1 MDVEINTSILN
12 DNVTPRLFMDVICA
26 NVYSDDVYFES
37 AYIFR
42 LYWIISLI
50 DFLFSLIFHPWKGAF
65 FLKETS
71 SYRI

>member
-1 MDVEINTSILN
+1 MDVEINTGTSILN

-42 LYWIISLI
+42 LY
-50 DFLFSLIFHPWKGAF
+50 
-65 FLKETS
+65 
-71 SYRI
+71 